1 MAEHGAI
8 WSGIRSVV
16 NIAFL
21 FLAAAFLVSAERR
34 SLKHFEDSKQVIEKK
49 DYFLNVVNFLW
60 RSDQTGY
67 QHVWPLEDCGWF
79 DSWILWGSVWECRRS
94 WWWWDFVPMLTL
106 IIGFDPK
113 SSTTISKCMIM
124 GAAGSTVYYNLKLR
138 HPTLELLIIDY
149 NLALLFQ
156 PMLMLGISIGVAFNV
171 VFADWMVTRFS
182 SIILFRGTSTKAFFK
197 GVETWKKETILKKE
211 ATKRLESNG
220 NEEVEYKALPG
231 GPSNGT
237 HKETNTNGDQ
247 ETTVKARRKA
257 PRSAALVHADA
268 EGGVSSQ
275 EDCAIKI
282 QNLESKLDSIVCTT
296 KDRKE
301 LEKHIP
307 TPSEVAHSFLTTL
320 QNDERANYQLDAK
333 FRESYLKKVVSLLQ
347 CPVMRGSR
355 LGKGVNHIEVENGI
369 DQRDGVVDEIEEGEA
384 TATNNRYN
392 QRISLVVSGGEHVD
406 VVIGAAVAYGKVTP
420 KVQSLIKI
428 LLKYQQMEDFRAI
441 VFVESSSCSLGSSKK
456 KARISCNAMLSF
468 VLTLQRL
475 SWSIYSPEPCKDA
488 GSDYILMVESF
499 EVNVGPRM
507 PHYDGVEVE
516 IRPACRIGR

>member
-1 MAEHGAI
+1 MAKRGAI

-34 SLKHFEDSKQVIEKK
+34 SLKHFEDSKQIIEKK

-67 QHVWPLEDCGWF
+67 QHVWPIVVGSIVGFCGAAF
-79 DSWILWGSVWECRRS
+79 GSVGGVGGGGI
-94 WWWWDFVPMLTL
+94 FVPMLTL

-113 SSTTISKCMIM
+113 SSTAISKCMIM

-171 VFADWMVTRFS
+171 VFADWMVTVLL
-182 SIILFRGTSTKAFFK
+182 IILFRGTSTKAFFK

-211 ATKRLESNG
+211 AAKRLESNG
-220 NEEVEYKALPG
+220 TSVSSATTTFAMTFSSSMSVVEYYLLKCFPV
-231 GPSNGT
+231 PY
-237 HKETNTNGDQ
+237 
-247 ETTVKARRKA
+247 
-257 PRSAALVHADA
+257 
-268 EGGVSSQ
+268 GVSSQ

-282 QNLESKLDSIVCTT
+282 RNLESKLDSIVCTI

-307 TPSEVAHSFLTTL
+307 TPSEVVVEYDKAASLWSLHEQLKQMEKEVEEAAQLSSRRSKWQFMGLEMMDLKKSYALFMVAHSFLAAL

-333 FRESYLKKVVSLLQ
+333 FQESYLKKVVSLLQ
-347 CPVMRGSR
+347 CQLSEGAVS
-355 LGKGVNHIEVENGI
+355 GKDVNHIEVENGI
-369 DQRDGVVDEIEEGEA
+369 DQRDGVVDEIEEGELRIVHGEA
-384 TATNNRYN
+384 CLRSLFIFTN
-392 QRISLVVSGGEHVD
+392 IVC
-406 VVIGAAVAYGKVTP
+406 IGYGACS
-420 KVQSLIKI
+420 VQL
-428 LLKYQQMEDFRAI
+428 
-441 VFVESSSCSLGSSKK
+441 
-456 KARISCNAMLSF
+456 
-468 VLTLQRL
+468 
-475 SWSIYSPEPCKDA
+475 
-488 GSDYILMVESF
+488 
-499 EVNVGPRM
+499 
-507 PHYDGVEVE
+507 
-516 IRPACRIGR
+516 